1 LRIVHDLFPCFVAAV
16 GQGTLDSVHDLASM
30 PATLGAHTMDKARVV
45 VSDDR
50 ILIAIDGD
58 TEGPRIVFNQPVI
71 EFYKSESRTKDSY
84 VVTENGSMIAYRK
97 NEACGCGSRLRS
109 WNPYGHI
116 YSKNDPT
123 E

>member
-1 LRIVHDLFPCFVAAV
+1 MRVTHDLFPCFVAAV
-16 GQGTLDSVHDLASM
+16 GHGVLDSVQDLTSM
-30 PATLGAHTMDKARVV
+30 PATPGAHAMDKARVIV
-45 VSDDR
+45 TAER
-50 ILIAIDGD
+50 IIIAIDGD
-58 TEGPRIVFNQPVI
+58 SDGPRVVFNQPVI
-71 EFYKSESRTKDSY
+71 EFHRSESRSKDSY

-109 WNPYGHI
+109 WNPYGHM